1 MSKTR
6 KGDKFSAGDQ
16 FNDWILEA
24 PLGSGG
30 NGDVW
35 KAAKPGEVP
44 LAIKIL
50 RSITNET
57 YERFKIET
65 SILERL
71 GNTKGIIPLLEKF
84 IPTNKSGPTPW
95 FAMPVAIPFD
105 VYIKGKKPHAIVEDF
120 IKLAEVVEHLHQKG
134 ISHRDIKPANF
145 LYYDG
150 QLCLS
155 DFGLVKYPERSAIT
169 PERRDVGAKFTM
181 APEMRRMASAA
192 NGLPA
197 DVYSFAKSLW
207 IALTGKDL
215 GFDGQYNPASTLA
228 LTHHLPETYTTTLDR
243 LLVECTETEPVRR
256 PSITAVISSL
266 REWLEICKD
275 FHTRNLIEW
284 SELTHKLFP
293 VGAPTR
299 TTWSNIDSIC
309 LVLAEISKVKS
320 LNHMFYPTGGG
331 NTITGVS
338 RAAEQGM
345 IALHLGGKSA
355 EILKPAKLT
364 YESFDSDTSWSYFRL
379 EAAPAL
385 PTGIINSLCIEGI
398 SEELTEIIP
407 GQYAPY
413 SCWQD
418 DEINGLPLPE
428 SARPV
433 GRFLRGAFVF
443 FSTRSVYN
451 GDPAT
456 YDARHNK
463 MTEEEFR
470 SYIETNS
477 RQQ

>member
-1 MSKTR
+1 MSKAR
-6 KGDKFSAGDQ
+6 KNEFSVGDQ

-35 KAAKPGEVP
+35 KAAKLGELP

-65 SILERL
+65 STLEKL
-71 GNTKGIIPLLEKF
+71 GNAKGIIPLIEKF
-84 IPTNKSGPTPW
+84 IPADKSGPTPW
-95 FAMPVAIPFD
+95 FAMPVATPFSE
-105 VYIKGKKPHAIVEDF
+105 YIQGKKPQEIVADF
-120 IKLAEVVEHLHQKG
+120 IKLAEVVEHLHKNG

-181 APEMRRMASAA
+181 APEMRRKASVA

-197 DVYSFAKSLW
+197 DVYSFSKSLW
-207 IALTGKDL
+207 IALTGEEL

-228 LTHHLPETYTTTLDR
+228 LTYYLPETYTTTLDR
-243 LLVECTETEPVRR
+243 LLVECTETQPTHR
-256 PSITAVISSL
+256 PSIAAVISRL
-266 REWLEICKD
+266 REWLEISRD

-293 VGAPTR
+293 LGAPTR
-299 TTWSNIDSIC
+299 TTWTNIDSIC
-309 LVLAEISKVKS
+309 LVLAEISKVKA

-338 RAAEQGM
+338 RAAERAM
-345 IALHLGGKSA
+345 IALHVGGKTA

-364 YESFDSDTSWSYFRL
+364 YESFDSDASWSYFRL
-379 EAAPAL
+379 EAAPVP
-385 PTGIINSLCIEGI
+385 PTGIKNSLGMGGL
-398 SEELTEIIP
+398 SEELTEIAP
-407 GQYAPY
+407 GSYEPF
-413 SCWQD
+413 SCWQY
-418 DEINGLPLPE
+418 DEINGEPLPE

-433 GRFLRGAFVF
+433 SRFLSGTFVF
-443 FSTRSVYN
+443 FSTRSAYN
-451 GDPAT
+451 GDPST

-463 MTEEEFR
+463 MSEEEFR
-470 SYIETNS
+470 SYIERNS
-477 RQQ
+477 RRY